1 MLIASSTLP
10 AFLAVAVVTLRKIG
24 LIASATL
31 LYVAQISAAV
41 ATLSVPVLQPLV
53 RYVQLA

>member
-1 MLIASSTLP
+1 LSTLP
-10 AFLAVAVVTLRKIG
+10 AFLAVAVATLQKVG

-31 LYVAQISAAV
+31 LHVALINAAV

-53 RYVQLA
+53 RFYVPLA

>member
-1 MLIASSTLP
+1 LSTLP
-10 AFLAVAVVTLRKIG
+10 AFFAVAVVTLQKVG

-31 LYVAQISAAV
+31 LYVALINAAV

>member
-1 MLIASSTLP
+1 LSTLP
-10 AFLAVAVVTLRKIG
+10 AFLAVVTLQKVG

-31 LYVAQISAAV
+31 LYVALINAAV